1 MTGLGGRYRKVWTAA
16 AQSNLADG
24 IFKVAL
30 PVLAVSYTDSPA
42 LVAGVAFAGSLPWL
56 LFGLHAG
63 AIVDRLDRRRAMRNA
78 NLFRS
83 GAVVVLALAVLTGLG
98 SLPLLY
104 AVALALGVTE
114 TLHDTSAQ
122 SIIPGVVNRSQ
133 LSRANGRLYA
143 AEVTANGFLGPPLG
157 GLLAGVSIAAAFAV
171 SGSAYL
177 GAAIALT
184 LFVGDYRPH
193 RATRTSLMSDI
204 REGVSYLARDRLLR
218 TLALI
223 AGATNMYWFAW
234 QSVLVLYALAP
245 GPMGL
250 SEFGYGLL
258 LMSGAAGS
266 VAGSFFVG
274 PAERLVG
281 RGRLLCLCLVG
292 WSLWLAGPALSSNPW
307 VVGGLMVTGSVT
319 GIWWNI
325 ISISL
330 RQRIVPDQMLGRV
343 NAAYRVLS
351 WGAMP
356 VGAALGGVLG
366 QVVGLQPLFAVTAL
380 GTLAL
385 LIPMLPI
392 ISDAR
397 LRDQPVTDD
406 PMGEYGADRARR

>member
-1 MTGLGGRYRKVWTAA
+1 
-16 AQSNLADG
+16 
-24 IFKVAL
+24 
-30 PVLAVSYTDSPA
+30 
-42 LVAGVAFAGSLPWL
+42 
-56 LFGLHAG
+56 
-63 AIVDRLDRRRAMRNA
+63 
-78 NLFRS
+78 
-83 GAVVVLALAVLTGLG
+83 
-98 SLPLLY
+98 
-104 AVALALGVTE
+104 
-114 TLHDTSAQ
+114 
-122 SIIPGVVNRSQ
+122 
-133 LSRANGRLYA
+133 LYA
-143 AEVTANGFLGPPLG
+143 AEVTANGFAGPPLG
-157 GLLAGVSIAAAFAV
+157 GLLAGVSIAVAFAV
-171 SGSAYL
+171 SGSVYL
-177 GAAIALT
+177 VAAIVLS
-184 LFVGDYRPH
+184 LLVGDYRPH
-193 RATRTSLMSDI
+193 RTTRTSLMSDI

-274 PAERLVG
+274 HAERLVG

-307 VVGGLMVTGSVT
+307 VVGVLMVTGSVT

-366 QVVGLQPLFAVTAL
+366 EVVGLQPLFAVTAL

-392 ISDAR
+392 IGDAR
-397 LRDQPVTDD
+397 LPDQPN
-406 PMGEYGADRARR
+406 

>member
-1 MTGLGGRYRKVWTAA
+1 VTSFGGRYWKVWTAT

-24 IFKVAL
+24 MLKVVL

-42 LVAGVAFAGSLPWL
+42 LVAAVAFAASLPWL

-63 AIVDRLDRRRAMRNA
+63 ALVDRMDRRRTMRNA
-78 NLFRS
+78 NIFRG
-83 GAVVVLALAVLTGLG
+83 GALIALTIAVLTGLG

-104 AVALALGVTE
+104 AVALALGVAE

-122 SIIPGVVNRSQ
+122 SIIPGIVDQAQ

-143 AEVTANGFLGPPLG
+143 GEVTANGFAGPPVG
-157 GLLAGVSIAAAFAV
+157 GLLAGISFAAAFAV
-171 SGSAYL
+171 SGSVYL
-177 GAAIALT
+177 GAAIALC

-193 RATRTSLMSDI
+193 RTTRTGLLSDI
-204 REGVSYLARDRLLR
+204 REGVWYLARHRLLR
-218 TLALI
+218 ILALI

-234 QSVLVLYALAP
+234 QSVLVLYALTP

-250 SEFGYGLL
+250 SDFGYGLL
-258 LMSGAAGS
+258 LMAGAAGS
-266 VAGSFFVG
+266 VVGSFFVG
-274 PAERLVG
+274 HAERWVG

-292 WSLWLAGPALSSNPW
+292 WSMWLAGPALSSNPW
-307 VVGGLMVTGSVT
+307 VVGVLIVTGSVT

-330 RQRIVPDQMLGRV
+330 RQRIVPSQMLGRV

-356 VGAALGGVLG
+356 VGAALGGLLG
-366 QVVGLQPLFAVTAL
+366 EAIGLRPLFAVTAL

-385 LIPMLPI
+385 LVPMLSI
-392 ISDAR
+392 IGDTR
-397 LRDQPVTDD
+397 LRDQPN
-406 PMGEYGADRARR
+406 A

>member
-1 MTGLGGRYRKVWTAA
+1 MTGLGRRYWKVWTAA
-16 AQSNLADG
+16 AHSNLADG

-30 PVLAVSYTDSPA
+30 PVLAVSYTDSSA

-56 LFGLHAG
+56 LFGLPAG

-78 NLFRS
+78 NLFRGS
-83 GAVVVLALAVLTGLG
+83 AVVVLTVAVLAGLG

-104 AVALALGVTE
+104 AVALALGVAE

-122 SIIPGVVNRSQ
+122 SIIPRIVDRPQ

-143 AEVTANGFLGPPLG
+143 AEVTANGFAGPPLG

-171 SGSAYL
+171 SGSVYL
-177 GAAIALT
+177 VAAIALS

-193 RATRTSLMSDI
+193 RTTRTSLMSDI

-234 QSVLVLYALAP
+234 QSVLVLYALSP

-266 VAGSFFVG
+266 VAGSSSSD
-274 PAERLVG
+274 PPNAWSAEESCSACVWWGGACGWPG
-281 RGRLLCLCLVG
+281 RRCRRTRG
-292 WSLWLAGPALSSNPW
+292 WW
-307 VVGGLMVTGSVT
+307 VH
-319 GIWWNI
+319 
-325 ISISL
+325 
-330 RQRIVPDQMLGRV
+330 
-343 NAAYRVLS
+343 
-351 WGAMP
+351 
-356 VGAALGGVLG
+356 
-366 QVVGLQPLFAVTAL
+366 
-380 GTLAL
+380 
-385 LIPMLPI
+385 
-392 ISDAR
+392 
-397 LRDQPVTDD
+397 
-406 PMGEYGADRARR
+406 

>member
-1 MTGLGGRYRKVWTAA
+1 VTSLGGRYWKVWTAT

-24 IFKVAL
+24 MLKVVL

-42 LVAGVAFAGSLPWL
+42 LVAGVAFAASLPWL

-63 AIVDRLDRRRAMRNA
+63 ALVDRMDRRRTMRNA
-78 NLFRS
+78 NIFRG
-83 GAVVVLALAVLTGLG
+83 GALIALTIAMLTGLG

-104 AVALALGVTE
+104 AVALALGVAE

-122 SIIPGVVNRSQ
+122 SIIPRIVDQAQ
-133 LSRANGRLYA
+133 LSRANGRMYA
-143 AEVTANGFLGPPLG
+143 AEVTANGFAGPPVG
-157 GLLAGVSIAAAFAV
+157 GLLAGISFAAAFAV
-171 SGSAYL
+171 SGSVYL
-177 GAAIALT
+177 GAAIALC

-193 RATRTSLMSDI
+193 RTTRTGLLSDI
-204 REGVSYLARDRLLR
+204 REGVCYLARHRLLR

-250 SEFGYGLL
+250 SDFGYGLL
-258 LMSGAAGS
+258 LMAGAAGS
-266 VAGSFFVG
+266 VVGSFFVG
-274 PAERLVG
+274 HAERWVG

-292 WSLWLAGPALSSNPW
+292 WSMWLAGPALSSNPW
-307 VVGGLMVTGSVT
+307 VVGALIVTGSVT

-325 ISISL
+325 ISTSL
-330 RQRIVPDQMLGRV
+330 RQRIVPSRMLGRV

-356 VGAALGGVLG
+356 VGAALGGLLG
-366 QVVGLQPLFAVTAL
+366 EAIGLRPLFAVTAL

-385 LIPMLPI
+385 LVPMLSI
-392 ISDAR
+392 IGDTR
-397 LRDQPVTDD
+397 LRD
-406 PMGEYGADRARR
+406 